1 MNLIYSNNYNKK
13 INRIQKYEQDY
24 NININ
29 NTNSFYSK
37 KESTRQQSNT
47 NLNTNNDTKRNNY
60 SSFSMNM
67 PCEIVNEGN
76 VNSKRINGNKNNKNI
91 KNEKTMTL
99 QSLSDSK
106 MMELA
111 ENYINKGNDS
121 FEVIDLKYLEFKKNF
136 KKEKQCKELTFG

>member
-1 MNLIYSNNYNKK
+1 
-13 INRIQKYEQDY
+13 
-24 NININ
+24 
-29 NTNSFYSK
+29 
-37 KESTRQQSNT
+37 
-47 NLNTNNDTKRNNY
+47 
-60 SSFSMNM
+60 M

-111 ENYINKGNDS
+111 ENYINRGNDS

>member
-1 MNLIYSNNYNKK
+1 MNQIYSNNYNKK
-13 INRIQKYEQDY
+13 INKLQKCEQDY
-24 NININ
+24 NINN
-29 NTNSFYSK
+29 NSFYSK

-47 NLNTNNDTKRNNY
+47 NLNTNNETKRNNY

-67 PCEIVNEGN
+67 PYEIVN
-76 VNSKRINGNKNNKNI
+76 VNAKETKKGIKNNKNNKN
-91 KNEKTMTL
+91 EKAMTL

-111 ENYINKGNDS
+111 ENYINKGDDS
-121 FEVIDLKYLEFKKNF
+121 FEIIDLKYLEFKKNI